1 MIDPA
6 DRLLA
11 LMAKTEPRLNRR
23 FVEVVRTIKSQWTL
37 TQIEGLLEVGQ
48 AETALQVAEMAAVP
62 LGRIWGD
69 IYLLS
74 GDETAAYVGD
84 ALDIVVNF
92 DAVNTRALL
101 STQTNQLRLVREFG
115 RQQRAATREALVDG
129 MRRGLNPRDTAR
141 AFRDSIGLTDRQV
154 RAVGNY
160 RRLLETNSRGAL
172 ARQLRD
178 RRFDPAVRRATI
190 TGAPLDPK
198 KVNMMVGR
206 YRERYLKY
214 RSEVIAR
221 TESLRAVHAGSE
233 ELYAQAIDN
242 GTLRADEL
250 TRQWITA
257 RDERVRGSHTIMHEQ
272 QRPIGQPFQSGAGHL
287 LQYPGDPEAPG
298 SESIQCRCAVTTRF
312 S

>member
-11 LMAKTEPRLNRR
+11 LMAKTEPRFSRR

-37 TQIEGLLEVGQ
+37 SQIEGLLEVGQ

-62 LGRIWGD
+62 LGRTWGD
-69 IYLLS
+69 VYILS

-92 DAVNTRALL
+92 DAVNSRALL

-141 AFRDSIGLTDRQV
+141 AFRHSIGLTERQV

-178 RRFDPAVRRATI
+178 RRFDPSITRATR
-190 TGAPLDPK
+190 TGVPLSPE
-198 KVNMMVGR
+198 KVNMMVDR
-206 YRERYLKY
+206 YRLRYLKY
-214 RSEVIAR
+214 RAETIAR

-250 TRQWITA
+250 TRQWVTA
-257 RDERVRGSHTIMHEQ
+257 RDERVRGSHIAMNEQ
-272 QRPIGQPFQSGAGHL
+272 RQPVGQPFISGDGHML
-287 LQYPGDPEAPG
+287 LYPGDPNAPG

>member
-1 MIDPA
+1 MTDPA

-11 LMAKTEPRLNRR
+11 MMARVEPRFRRR
-23 FVEVVRTIKSQWTL
+23 FLEVVRTIKSRWTL
-37 TQIEGLLEVGQ
+37 SQIEGLLATGQ
-48 AETALQVAEMAAVP
+48 AESALVVAEMAAVP
-62 LGRIWGD
+62 LGRTWGD
-69 IYLLS
+69 VYILS
-74 GDETAAYVGD
+74 GDETAAYVGN

-92 DAVNTRALL
+92 DTVNTRALAT
-101 STQTNQLRLVREFG
+101 TQANQLRLVREFG
-115 RQQRAATREALVDG
+115 RQQRLATREALVDG

-141 AFRDSIGLTDRQV
+141 AFRDSIGLTERQV

-178 RRFDPAVRRATI
+178 RRYDPAVRRATV
-190 TGAPLDPK
+190 TGAPLDSK
-198 KVNMMVGR
+198 KVDMMVGR

-221 TESLRAVHAGSE
+221 TESLRAAHAGSE

-250 TRQWITA
+250 ARQWVTA
-257 RDERVRGSHTIMHEQ
+257 RDERVRGSHAPMHG
-272 QRPIGQPFQSGAGHL
+272 QRQPVGQPFVSGSGHML
-287 LQYPGDPEAPG
+287 LYPGDPNAPG